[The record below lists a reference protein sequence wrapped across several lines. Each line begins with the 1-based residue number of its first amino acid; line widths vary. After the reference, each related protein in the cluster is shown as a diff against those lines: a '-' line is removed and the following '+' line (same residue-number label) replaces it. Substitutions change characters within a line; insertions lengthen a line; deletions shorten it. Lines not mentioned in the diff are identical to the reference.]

1 MQRGV
6 VRAQPVDEI
15 RDLDIAPHPLRK
27 APERGAATDMD
38 GLVPDI
44 AIDTR
49 RIRPIRLDRDD
60 IEPVPFDQ
68 PARDPRARAIELRCS
83 VGCFAEQHDPCVSK
97 AVKY

>member
-1 MQRGV
+1 
-6 VRAQPVDEI
+6 
-15 RDLDIAPHPLRK
+15 
-27 APERGAATDMD
+27 MD

-49 RIRPIRLDRDD
+49 RIRPICLDRDD

-68 PARDPRARAIELRCS
+68 PARDLRARAIELGCS

-97 AVKY
+97 AVKYCPEGRIVQIGQRLGCFAEKFRY